1 MGATRIGRNRAA
13 DIEMAK
19 DGGPKVTSNATSPAE
34 RMRRYRD
41 RKRQGVLCMA
51 RVPIYALDAEAL
63 VKCGRLKPEDE
74 NNREKI
80 AEAVEA
86 LVDDFTEGDLV
97 PAGDA

>member
-1 MGATRIGRNRAA
+1 MIGRRG
-13 DIEMAK
+13 
-19 DGGPKVTSNATSPAE
+19 DGLKVVRSTSPAA
-34 RMRRYRD
+34 RRQRRYRE
-41 RKRQGVLCMA
+41 RKRNGVLCVA
-51 RVPIYALDAEAL
+51 HVPVYPLDAEAF

-74 NNREKI
+74 GNREKI